1 MRSGGSS
8 GKGCWEG
15 GGERQRGRRE
25 VRLARWRWGLWGEAG
40 RRAPHAE
47 RAVMLTA
54 VQSLRLACTER
65 GALGERA
72 GVLRAPQREL

>member
-40 RRAPHAE
+40 RRAPHTE
-47 RAVMLTA
+47 RAVMLPA
-54 VQSLRLACTER
+54 VQSLRLAE
-65 GALGERA
+65 GI
-72 GVLRAPQREL
+72 